1 MLLRTPVLEAC
12 QHRASSRRVG
22 RRLAPRPR
30 ARVARAKRSRAAG
43 PSTSATHILVSFD
56 ALLPETFWTLRRGQF
71 DVRGEVDGPKGEE
84 LLLELGELLREVG
97 LALAEQLGRLDGLGR
112 RHLSARVSDS
122 RAKVERRRSRRALG
136 AESTVLEGAAA
147 A

>member
-56 ALLPETFWTLRRGQF
+56 ALLPETFWTLRRGQRYAWMR
-71 DVRGEVDGPKGEE
+71 DGTDRRVRSSSLSSASCFVRSA
-84 LLLELGELLREVG
+84 LLLPSSSDALTG
-97 LALAEQLGRLDGLGR
+97 LD
-112 RHLSARVSDS
+112 DDI
-122 RAKVERRRSRRALG
+122 
-136 AESTVLEGAAA
+136 
-147 A
+147 